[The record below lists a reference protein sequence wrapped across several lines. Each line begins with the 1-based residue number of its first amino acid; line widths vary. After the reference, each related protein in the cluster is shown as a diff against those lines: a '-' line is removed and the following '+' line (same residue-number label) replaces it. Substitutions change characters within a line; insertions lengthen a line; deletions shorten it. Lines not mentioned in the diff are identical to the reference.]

1 MRKTKPHQQHASAK
15 WNLIAAVLRMTVL
28 LAIVSC
34 LNSQQT
40 FAQQSAPIEPCKDTP
55 ANGKTL
61 LKRIEASPA
70 KDAIKKVETTQTLID
85 ESIPGDPELE
95 KLIAPYSAK
104 VRELAVVIGQLE
116 GELKK
121 ERIGAGS
128 LGNFVTDGL
137 RAQAARKLGAP
148 VQVMIT
154 NAGGLRKNTIAPGEL
169 RASDIFELLPF
180 ENALIK
186 LDFTGAQL
194 LKLLGVVLKGRDA
207 QSGARIKYRLNAENN
222 PEFISAALVDANGQE
237 VEIDPHKTYGVVT
250 IDYLLSLKSGD
261 FAILQEGQNVT
272 PLGLTMREAIMDYVK
287 SETAG
292 GRPIKAGDD
301 GRFVLVES
309 AEKAKSEARP
319 E

>member
-1 MRKTKPHQQHASAK
+1 MLGTILGLSSFA
-15 WNLIAAVLRMTVL
+15 
-28 LAIVSC
+28 
-34 LNSQQT
+34 T
-40 FAQQSAPIEPCKDTP
+40 FAQQSKPIEPCSDTP
-55 ANGKTL
+55 ANGKIVLKGTNGTKGTNASSATDAVKKAQTSLTL
-61 LKRIEASPA
+61 
-70 KDAIKKVETTQTLID
+70 VD
-85 ESIPGDPELE
+85 ESIPGDPDLE
-95 KLIAPYSAK
+95 KLIAPYSAR
-104 VRELAVVIGQLE
+104 VRELAVVLGQLE

-137 RAQAARKLGAP
+137 RAQAARKLGQP
-148 VQVMIT
+148 VHVMIT

-194 LKLLGVVLKGRDA
+194 LKLLSVALKGRDA
-207 QSGARIKYRLNAENN
+207 QSGARVKYRLNAENN
-222 PEFISAALVDANGQE
+222 AEFVSATLLDATGRE
-237 VEIDPHKTYGVVT
+237 VAIDPQKLYSVTT

-261 FAILQEGQNVT
+261 FAILQEGQNLT

-287 SETAG
+287 SETAA
-292 GRPIKAGDD
+292 GRAIRAGDD
-301 GRFVLVES
+301 GRFVLVGS
-309 AEKAKSEARP
+309 AEKTKTGAQP

>member
-1 MRKTKPHQQHASAK
+1 MLRLTIVLATILGASSFA
-15 WNLIAAVLRMTVL
+15 T
-28 LAIVSC
+28 LA
-34 LNSQQT
+34 QQT
-40 FAQQSAPIEPCKDTP
+40 KPIEPCTDTP
-55 ANGKTL
+55 ADGKTL
-61 LKRIEASPA
+61 FKSTNTGPA
-70 KDAIKKVETTQTLID
+70 KDVVKKVETTQTLID
-85 ESIPGDPELE
+85 ESIPDDPELD

-121 ERIGAGS
+121 ERIGAGT

-137 RAQAARKLGAP
+137 RAQATRKLGQP

-194 LKLLGVVLKGRDA
+194 LKLLSVALKGRDA
-207 QSGARIKYRLNAENN
+207 QSGARIKYRVNAENN
-222 PEFISAALVDANGQE
+222 PEFISATLLDDNGRE
-237 VEIDPHKTYGVVT
+237 VEIDPKKIYSVVT

-272 PLGLTMREAIMDYVK
+272 PVGLTMREAMMERVK
-287 SETAG
+287 TETAA
-292 GRPIKAGDD
+292 GRPIKAGND
-301 GRFVLVES
+301 GRYLLVAS
-309 AEKAKSEARP
+309 AENTKSEAQP